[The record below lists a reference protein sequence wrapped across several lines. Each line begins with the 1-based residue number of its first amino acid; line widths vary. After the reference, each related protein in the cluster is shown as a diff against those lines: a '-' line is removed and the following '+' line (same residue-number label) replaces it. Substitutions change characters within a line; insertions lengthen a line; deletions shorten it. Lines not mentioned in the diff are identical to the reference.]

1 MEIIFIRH
9 EVAEAGLENLPD
21 LERRLTQVGQER
33 SQAAAAKLAE
43 HLKQATKKQKP
54 HIWSSPALR
63 AQETAQPLADVL
75 KLSGTQLQE
84 FIYTGEF
91 EKLTV
96 ALEELPQATETLLVV
111 GHEPTLSNWIHKLT
125 GETVKMKK
133 GPMASVTLSK
143 QEGQA
148 IAGIYQ
154 GKI

>member
-33 SQAAAAKLAE
+33 SQAAVAKLAD
-43 HLKQATKKQKP
+43 HLKQATNKQKP
-54 HIWSSPALR
+54 HVWSSPALR
-63 AQETAQPLADVL
+63 AQETAQPLVDALD
-75 KLSGTQLQE
+75 LSAAELQE

-91 EKLTV
+91 EKLAA
-96 ALEELPQATETLLVV
+96 ALEDLPQAVETLLVV
-111 GHEPTLSNWIHKLT
+111 GHEPSLSNWIHKLT

-133 GPMASVTLSK
+133 GDMASVTLT
-143 QEGQA
+143 QPRGQT
-148 IAGIYQ
+148 IVGKYQ